1 MSTLA
6 ETIHNAL
13 AAIGPSAEGQLRDII
28 AEFGDLNLSEE
39 ERVSV
44 LATVIAAAAST
55 HHVRHKNI
63 YLEAVRTWALEIS
76 AELQPPP
83 VRLSNHRMSGPVEE
97 GAEILIGGLDG
108 LIDALTSAGVGI
120 QDRLVAELALIARL
134 LGEHDVNT
142 VHFALMAVT
151 QALADSGYRAGD
163 KVLVPLREAVR
174 PLTREESIE
183 TLQPR
188 GVA

>member
-6 ETIHNAL
+6 ETINNAL
-13 AAIGPSAEGQLRDII
+13 AAIGPSTEGRLRDII
-28 AEFGDLNLSEE
+28 AEFGGLNLSEE
-39 ERVSV
+39 ERISV
-44 LATVIAAAAST
+44 LATVIAAAAAT
-55 HHVRHKNI
+55 HHVRHKNV

-83 VRLSNHRMSGPVEE
+83 VRLSNHASTGPVEE
-97 GAEILIGGLDG
+97 GAEILIGGLDS
-108 LIDALTSAGVGI
+108 LIEAMTSAGVGI
-120 QDRLVAELALIARL
+120 QDRLVTELALVARL

-142 VHFALMAVT
+142 VHFTLMAVA
-151 QALADSGYRAGD
+151 QVLADDAYRAGD
-163 KVLVPLREAVR
+163 QVLVPLREAIR
-174 PLTREESIE
+174 PLSREESLE